1 MKEEIVE
8 TFSLL
13 HDGFIEFIEG
23 NESELR
29 INISIGFLLIYIN
42 QDYTSLNVVL
52 NDISEIEYID
62 WSDNKTIYSD
72 LETIISIAKGIWLTK
87 SDFNIDGRIAIH
99 GHGGNS
105 NDETSCG
112 GSILFNSGK
121 YRIFDDGGNELSLS
135 KLKYLNELYWNNFG
149 KKT

>member
-1 MKEEIVE
+1 MKEGIVE

-13 HDGFIEFIEG
+13 HDGYLEFIEG

-29 INISIGFLLIYIN
+29 INISIDFLVKYLN
-42 QDYTSLNVVL
+42 QDHTSLNVVL
-52 NDISEIEYID
+52 NDISGIEYMD
-62 WSDNKTIYSD
+62 WSDKKTVYSD
-72 LETIISIAKGIWLTK
+72 LETIISIASGIWLTK
-87 SDFNIDGRIAIH
+87 CDFNIDGRIAIH

-112 GSILFNSGK
+112 GSILFNGEK
-121 YRIFDDGGNELSLS
+121 YRIIDEGGNDLSLS
-135 KLKYLNELYWNNFG
+135 QLKNLNNLYWNDFA

>member
-1 MKEEIVE
+1 MKEGIVE

-13 HDGFIEFIEG
+13 HDGYLEFIEG

-29 INISIGFLLIYIN
+29 INISIDFLVKYLN

-52 NDISEIEYID
+52 NDISGIEYMD
-62 WSDNKTIYSD
+62 WSDKKNVFSD
-72 LETIISIAKGIWLTK
+72 LETIISIASGIWLTK
-87 SDFNIDGRIAIH
+87 CDFNIDGKIAIH

-112 GSILFNSGK
+112 GSILFKGEK
-121 YRIFDDGGNELSLS
+121 YRIIDEGGNDLSLS
-135 KLKYLNELYWNNFG
+135 QLKNLNNLYWNDFA